1 MIEAISKLLKI
12 VKAPSRIWM
21 DYCGRNRHG
30 QRPVLEEN
38 DIIWG
43 QPVDPAKEL
52 ASWKSEDIQSLQ
64 WARWRKTGGTF
75 CRLLQETPF
84 GATVKP
90 ETEGRYYENTSLNR
104 QKKQEE
110 RNKRH

>member
-1 MIEAISKLLKI
+1 MSRFLFSPAEVHPEGMSTSKLLKI

-64 WARWRKTGGTF
+64 
-75 CRLLQETPF
+75 
-84 GATVKP
+84 
-90 ETEGRYYENTSLNR
+90 
-104 QKKQEE
+104 
-110 RNKRH
+110 